1 MEEQAMINSVKIL
14 ACVSFITV
22 VGCAAPSI
30 GTSEAIGQPSAPQCF
45 LANEVDSYTPGP
57 DGFVNVRVGHD
68 RWFGLHL
75 SSDCPS
81 MDWLMQ
87 IAIRPRDSNWLC
99 EDQGSYLIAPD
110 PAGLNRSCYV
120 SGIRRLTPDEVAL
133 LRPAMA
139 RPSVRT

>member
-1 MEEQAMINSVKIL
+1 MINSVKIL
-14 ACVSFITV
+14 AYIGFAAVAA
-22 VGCAAPSI
+22 CAAQPY
-30 GTSEAIGQPSAPQCF
+30 GTPTAIGQSSGPQCF

-57 DGFVNVRVGHD
+57 DGFVNVKVGDD

-99 EDQGSYLIAPD
+99 EDRGSYLIAPD
-110 PAGLNRSCYV
+110 PAGLHRSCYV
-120 SGIRRLTPDEVAL
+120 SGIRRLTPDKVASL
-133 LRPAMA
+133 QLA
-139 RPSVRT
+139 RPSFRA